1 MPIRA
6 QRELSQGADVML
18 PLFGSSKS
26 GAGAVLDESP
36 CAVLVT
42 LLQVA
47 QQRLQRGG
55 RLVFWLPSS
64 ANTTEAQ
71 VLEFLN
77 GLRVLA
83 LGEAGDAPT
92 LNVVRVTVETLNDS
106 LWRWLCVLQLS

>member
-1 MPIRA
+1 VA
-6 QRELSQGADVML
+6 

-26 GAGAVLDESP
+26 GAGAVLDDSP
-36 CAVLVT
+36 CTALVT

-77 GLRVLA
+77 RLRGIA
-83 LGEAGDAPT
+83 LGDDAPT
-92 LNVVRVTVETLNDS
+92 LNVFRATVETLNDS
-106 LWRWLCVLQLS
+106 LWRWLCVLQQT